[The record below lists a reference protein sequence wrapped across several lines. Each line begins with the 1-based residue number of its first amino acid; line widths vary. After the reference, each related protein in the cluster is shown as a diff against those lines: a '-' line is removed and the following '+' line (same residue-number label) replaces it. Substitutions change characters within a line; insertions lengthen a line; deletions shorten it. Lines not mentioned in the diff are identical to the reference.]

1 VDGANLDFEIGTE
14 MSRRSLEDE
23 DPALDRVAGG
33 DWPEPAHPLNPA
45 RSPDDEKFIPP
56 ARQRARQ
63 ATAAARRCGSAS
75 GPRLYGFELKMPRP
89 ATCAVC
95 LKALAEGFRRP
106 CRTRQCC
113 NWLGWARLAHPE
125 ERDHARLLSDG
136 LGACNRAALQVPTA
150 R

>member
-1 VDGANLDFEIGTE
+1 MTKNSYHLQGKERAKPQ
-14 MSRRSLEDE
+14 RQQ
-23 DPALDRVAGG
+23 GG
-33 DWPEPAHPLNPA
+33 
-45 RSPDDEKFIPP
+45 
-56 ARQRARQ
+56 
-63 ATAAARRCGSAS
+63 AARRRVPDST
-75 GPRLYGFELKMPRP
+75 GPELKMPRP